1 MWHCVKHVKIILD
14 GHIARRMTDNGLLK
28 LPPDLL
34 TVIPTHKKQNM
45 TLSFFLDVW
54 LLKGQFAESQSLF
67 YYWPVVLFFFSIH
80 EFGMNCTAL
89 EILALYLS
97 QIFVQSSSSHPQ
109 PVVADGHPSVSL
121 VEPEVSSC

>member
-80 EFGMNCTAL
+80 EFGMNFRDIGFISVTDLCSVFL
-89 EILALYLS
+89 LS
-97 QIFVQSSSSHPQ
+97 P
-109 PVVADGHPSVSL
+109 PTGRGRWPPL
-121 VEPEVSSC
+121 CEPG